1 MFNKKYLYI
10 KTLYEE
16 GNITK
21 ASEKLYLSQPA
32 LSTYLKR
39 LENELGCTL
48 FERAKTGLKITD
60 AGLFYLDYLQKIKNL
75 NDDLE
80 IFLQKKDTKDF
91 PNKINFGITPWVGAY
106 VTSDISLKFAKI
118 FPNIDLNF
126 IEGEGYVLKELYENN
141 KIDCFVSI
149 DVISDYM
156 DMKSTEKLEL
166 RDDLILVVAPK
177 SILGNKYDDAMLTC
191 KLDNP
196 LKFDANEIKNKKII
210 TGQNTQVLHTCITRI
225 IKNYKLHPKS
235 FMHFRNINNI
245 LELVKSGQGITFIP
259 KYYIKKGPKM
269 DNCIFFTE
277 DNELFHYRRML
288 FCRKDKYTEFYKQF
302 GELVLEDI
310 FSNLS

>member
-1 MFNKKYLYI
+1 MFDKKYLYI

-16 GNITK
+16 ENITK
-21 ASEKLYLSQPA
+21 ASEKLYMSQPA

-39 LENELGCTL
+39 LEDELGCVL
-48 FERAKTGLKITD
+48 FDRTNAGLRITD
-60 AGLFYLDYLQKIKNL
+60 IGLYYLEYLQNIKKL
-75 NDDLE
+75 NDDFE
-80 IFLQKKDTKDF
+80 SFLQKNNAKNY
-91 PNKINFGITPWVGAY
+91 PNKVNFGITPWIGAY
-106 VTSDISLKFAKI
+106 VTSNISMEFAQR
-118 FPNIDLNF
+118 FPNTELNF
-126 IEGEGYVLKELYENN
+126 IEGEGYILKELYENN

-149 DVISDYM
+149 DVISDYL
-156 DMKSTEKLEL
+156 DMKTTDKLEL
-166 RDDLILVVAPK
+166 RDDLILVVAPT
-177 SILGNKYDDAMLTC
+177 SILGNKFSGEISSC
-191 KLDNP
+191 RLDNP
-196 LKFDANEIKNKKII
+196 LKLDINKIKNQKII
-210 TGQNTQVLHTCITRI
+210 SGQNTQALHTCITKI
-225 IKNYKLHPKS
+225 IKNYRLHPKS

-288 FCRKDKYTEFYKQF
+288 FYRKDKYTEFYKQF